1 MPAILTLTR
10 ERFGIELR
18 RGKFEIVVDGRSTA
32 SIEHGDTVEV
42 PVEPGHHA
50 LRIRSGRYS
59 SRELSFDAAD
69 GDVISFRCYGA
80 NLWPVWLVS
89 FVLPNLGIWL
99 KRE

>member
-1 MPAILTLTR
+1 MPATLKLTR

-18 RGKFEIVVDGRSTA
+18 RGKFEIAVDGRGTG

-42 PVEPGHHA
+42 PVEPGRHT
-50 LRIRSGRYS
+50 LRIRSGRYA

-69 GDVISFRCYGA
+69 GDVVSFRCYGA
-80 NLWPVWLVS
+80 NLWPLWLVS
-89 FVLPNLGIWL
+89 FVWPSIGIWL

>member
-1 MPAILTLTR
+1 MPATIKLTR

-18 RGKFEIVVDGRSTA
+18 RGPFEIGVDGRSTG

-42 PVEPGHHA
+42 PVEPGHHT
-50 LRIRSGRYS
+50 LRMRSGRYS
-59 SRELSFDAAD
+59 SRELSFDAAG
-69 GDVISFRCYGA
+69 GDVVSFRCYGA
-80 NLWPVWLVS
+80 NLWPLWLVS

>member
-10 ERFGIELR
+10 ERFGLELR

-42 PVEPGHHA
+42 PAEPGRHT

-80 NLWPVWLVS
+80 NLWPVWLAS

-99 KRE
+99 RRV